1 MDQSLVVI
9 VRRSDLQATNL
20 GEALERDIPKVG
32 DIQESGEEGVDDRG
46 LENIA
51 QRDPIE
57 EAEESLE
64 RCFDETRLVGAAEDF
79 GA

>member
-1 MDQSLVVI
+1 MDQSLIVI

-20 GEALERDIPKVG
+20 GETLERDIPEIGNV
-32 DIQESGEEGVDDRG
+32 QESGEKSVDDRG
-46 LENIA
+46 LEDIA

-57 EAEESLE
+57 EAKKSLE
-64 RCFDETRLVGAAEDF
+64 CCFDQTRLVGGIEDL